1 MRSKWDGA
9 SGTMDAT
16 LFQDSD
22 LLVVPPIGSTQ
33 PEPIFDPLSM
43 SSDSG
48 SKSHSPRLEDKLENG
63 CGGANGDSSAQCFSS
78 ILGFMKINK

>member
-1 MRSKWDGA
+1 
-9 SGTMDAT
+9 MDAT

-22 LLVVPPIGSTQ
+22 LLVVPLCVGIGSTQ